1 MSATQ
6 AKPSQAEIG
15 QSTASKA
22 VMPIKDFDQFYQ
34 FYLTEHSNATSRKL
48 HFAGSTFGLIGLGY
62 TIKTGKIRYLVAGIG
77 AGYACAWV
85 GHFVFEHN
93 KPASFKQPLYSF
105 ISDFRMYS
113 DVLRGRISL
122 KGPAFDKI

>member
-1 MSATQ
+1 MNDLDNQ
-6 AKPSQAEIG
+6 AANQA
-15 QSTASKA
+15 AA
-22 VMPIKDFDQFYQ
+22 PIRNYQQFYQ
-34 FYLTEHSNATSRKL
+34 FYLSEHANINCRRL
-48 HFAGSTFGLIGLGY
+48 HFVGSTLGLIGLGCALS
-62 TIKTGKIRYLVAGIG
+62 TGKIRYALMGMV

-93 KPASFKQPLYSF
+93 RPATFKQPFYSF

-122 KGPAFDKI
+122 KDTKFDSIS